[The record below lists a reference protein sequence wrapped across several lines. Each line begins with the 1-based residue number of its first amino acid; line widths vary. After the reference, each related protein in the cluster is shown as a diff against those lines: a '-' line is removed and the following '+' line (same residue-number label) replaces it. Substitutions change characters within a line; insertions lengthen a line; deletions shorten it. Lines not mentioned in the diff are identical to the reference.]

1 MHYRLGEC
9 LSTLR
14 ALGYHRSSDLH
25 APIAKNRHVF
35 LARLETAIGHWFE
48 IFTPILIIAATHP

>member
-1 MHYRLGEC
+1 MR
-9 LSTLR
+9 
-14 ALGYHRSSDLH
+14 RSPK
-25 APIAKNRHVF
+25 AATFF